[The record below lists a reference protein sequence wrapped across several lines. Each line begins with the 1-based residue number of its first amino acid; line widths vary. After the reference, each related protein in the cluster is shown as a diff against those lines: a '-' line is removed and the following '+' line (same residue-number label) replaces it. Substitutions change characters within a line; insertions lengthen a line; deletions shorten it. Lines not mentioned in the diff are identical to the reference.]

1 MSEHTDGAPVSRR
14 QFLQGAAGATA
25 AAASAGAATAQ
36 DEGEGEGD
44 GEGGGG
50 GGGGSATVT
59 VGPGGDYVFEPGT
72 DEPLYIAPGTT
83 VTFEWDS
90 DNHNVA
96 PTSVPEG
103 ASWEGHQPIE
113 NTGFTYEHT
122 FDTIG
127 TYEYECT
134 PHAGLGMVGTIEV
147 NESGQPPAPE
157 GGGPTLPDS
166 AMSLAIGTLA
176 AMLTTLSLAY
186 VFLKYGGDYE
196 TPE

>member
-1 MSEHTDGAPVSRR
+1 MSEDTDEAPVSRR

-25 AAASAGAATAQ
+25 AAVTASTATAQ
-36 DEGEGEGD
+36 E

-50 GGGGSATVT
+50 GGSKTVA
-59 VGPGGDYVFEPGT
+59 VGPGGDYVYTPGT
-72 DEPLYIAPGTT
+72 DDPLYVAKGST
-83 VTFEWDS
+83 VTFNWES
-90 DNHNVA
+90 DNHNIN

-103 ASWEGHQPIE
+103 ATWEGHLPTE

-122 FDTIG
+122 FETLG
-127 TYEYECT
+127 TYEYQCD
-134 PHAGLGMVGTIEV
+134 PHAGLGMKGTIIV
-147 NESGQPPAPE
+147 NETGQAPSSGESSGPA
-157 GGGPTLPDS
+157 LPAS
-166 AMSLAIGTLA
+166 AMSLAVGTVG